1 MKINIFYILSKSLLL
16 LLMLFSI
23 IISFSLIISN
33 NQNILLNILIII
45 LSLTSFYIILNL
57 KKNRRIIRLFF
68 IIILIPISSYLSLNL
83 LSSIDYKNIFSVN
96 SDINESINY
105 TIEILY
111 YFIPSL
117 LLMLAYKYE
126 FLSTD
131 LKITKIRMPEI
142 VTFIFQVVIFI
153 IPLLIVLSRVFNLEL
168 TSILATS
175 GILAAVI
182 GFALQANLSN
192 MLSGIFVNL
201 ERPFNQ
207 DDWITIENYEGKVI
221 DVNWR
226 ATKLRTWDNREITLP
241 NEMVAN
247 ATIENWSKND
257 TELSKGYRII
267 IDVHFHVLHDPKNIQ
282 NLINNALQKVKPVD
296 GRASLDFMWV
306 KFVDVDELGL
316 KFLIS
321 FDCID
326 RMKNNAQKDAVM
338 MQVHNTLSHSGI
350 TMSAGRMYTK
360 LNSDAGLTALNTVRK
375 VDDFEPVKTSKFN
388 PYNESIKNRVLLS
401 RIPIF
406 MSLNDEEIENLS
418 NKCVRKTYE
427 KDDYIIKQDDPGDSL
442 FVIADGICGVYV
454 NTPDKKMISVAK
466 LSTTDFFG
474 EFSLMTGEKRSAS
487 VIAESPT
494 VALVVEKERMKSV
507 MKNNS
512 EMYDYVS
519 NVLAKRKLE
528 LNKTISKENNKN
540 TNVKNIASELKK
552 LILNFLS

>member
-1 MKINIFYILSKSLLL
+1 M
-16 LLMLFSI
+16 
-23 IISFSLIISN
+23 
-33 NQNILLNILIII
+33 
-45 LSLTSFYIILNL
+45 
-57 KKNRRIIRLFF
+57 
-68 IIILIPISSYLSLNL
+68 
-83 LSSIDYKNIFSVN
+83 
-96 SDINESINY
+96 
-105 TIEILY
+105 
-111 YFIPSL
+111 
-117 LLMLAYKYE
+117 
-126 FLSTD
+126 
-131 LKITKIRMPEI
+131 
-142 VTFIFQVVIFI
+142 
-153 IPLLIVLSRVFNLEL
+153 
-168 TSILATS
+168 
-175 GILAAVI
+175 
-182 GFALQANLSN
+182 
-192 MLSGIFVNL
+192 
-201 ERPFNQ
+201 
-207 DDWITIENYEGKVI
+207 
-221 DVNWR
+221 
-226 ATKLRTWDNREITLP
+226 
-241 NEMVAN
+241 
-247 ATIENWSKND
+247 
-257 TELSKGYRII
+257 
-267 IDVHFHVLHDPKNIQ
+267 
-282 NLINNALQKVKPVD
+282 
-296 GRASLDFMWV
+296 
-306 KFVDVDELGL
+306 
-316 KFLIS
+316 
-321 FDCID
+321 
-326 RMKNNAQKDAVM
+326 
-338 MQVHNTLSHSGI
+338 
-350 TMSAGRMYTK
+350 
-360 LNSDAGLTALNTVRK
+360 TALNTVRK